1 MVMLLMNSDMGTE
14 DVSSVTITRIMF
26 WRQVGWLLLVI
37 GVGVSGVISSCVSG
51 EAFHVNHPL
60 GSL

>member
-1 MVMLLMNSDMGTE
+1 MTLLTNSDMGTE
-14 DVSSVTITRIMF
+14 DVSGVTITRIMF
-26 WRQVGWLLLVI
+26 WRWVGWLLLVI
-37 GVGVSGVISSCVSG
+37 SVGIGRAISSCVSG